1 MTDYQNTLQVTGG
14 TPLKGTV
21 RVNAA
26 KNSVLV
32 LMLGALLS
40 RERVVLQAVPRL
52 SDILVMVDLLRHFGA
67 TVTWQGN
74 DLHIQADTLTT
85 CAAPYHLVSKMRA
98 SFVALGAL
106 LGRCGNVKMPMPGG
120 CAFGPRPVD
129 RHIKA
134 FKALGAQV
142 LEEEGDFVVNLPQ
155 PLSGRVVFEA
165 PTVGGTQNILLASV
179 LGTGE
184 VTIQNAACEPEIVD
198 LANLLVCMGARIT
211 GAGTPTVH
219 VVGVRS
225 LHGVTYRAI
234 PDRIEAGTLMLAVA
248 ATRGAALFEDVN
260 FEHLKAV
267 VAKLREAGVQ
277 VTPEGQD
284 KLFVDASGT
293 LRPVDLAALEY
304 PGIPTDLQG
313 PFGAFLVTVPG
324 ESVVSDH
331 VYFDHRFTHVAPL
344 SDLGADLELDYNTLT
359 IRGGRPLVGTT
370 MQAADIR
377 AGGALI
383 VAALA
388 AQGRSSIGGVE
399 YIERGYERITERLRG
414 LGAAIHKVSHVEVVT
429 GTYGD

>member
-1 MTDYQNTLQVTGG
+1 MTSHPSTLYITGG
-14 TPLKGTV
+14 TPLRGSV

-32 LMLGALLS
+32 LMLGALLT
-40 RERVVLQAVPRL
+40 REKVVLQGVPRL

-67 TVTWQGN
+67 VVTWQGN

-106 LGRCGNVKMPMPGG
+106 LGRCGEVRMPMPGG

-134 FKALGAQV
+134 FKALGAEI
-142 LEEEGDFVVNLPQ
+142 LEEAGDFVVGLPQ
-155 PLSGRVVFEA
+155 PLNGRVVFEA

-179 LGTGE
+179 LGEGDVIIE
-184 VTIQNAACEPEIVD
+184 NAACEPEIVD
-198 LANLLVCMGARIT
+198 LARLLTRMGARII
-211 GAGTPTVH
+211 GAGRPVMR
-219 VVGVRS
+219 VVGVPR

-248 ATRGAALFEDVN
+248 ATRGAARFENVN
-260 FEHLKAV
+260 PEHLSAV
-267 VAKLREAGVQ
+267 TDKLRETGVQ
-277 VTPEGQD
+277 ISEAGPDT
-284 KLFVDASGT
+284 LFVDARGP
-293 LRPVDLAALEY
+293 LYPVELVAVEY

-331 VYFDHRFTHVAPL
+331 VYFDHRFTHVEPL
-344 SDLGADLELDYNTLT
+344 SDLGADLDLNYNTLT
-359 IRGGRPLVGTT
+359 IHGGKPLVGTA

-377 AGGALI
+377 AGGALV

-388 AQGRSSIGGVE
+388 ARGRSSIGGVE

-414 LGAAIHKVSHVEVVT
+414 LGAMIHKVSSVEVVT